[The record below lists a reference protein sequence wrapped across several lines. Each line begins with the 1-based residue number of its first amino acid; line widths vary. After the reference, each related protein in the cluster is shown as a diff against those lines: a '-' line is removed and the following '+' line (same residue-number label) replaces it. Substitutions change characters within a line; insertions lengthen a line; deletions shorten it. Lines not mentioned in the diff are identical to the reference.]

1 MPRSSEGEKVFLQIS
16 FNASDR
22 EGSLRTIEI
31 IGIPGEKLANG
42 ECVVSQKAQHFFD
55 DLIVKPL
62 FEESRR
68 SRNCNFRYLKV
79 WACHPDIKDS
89 ERGYSVPKV
98 DKHDLKIGSDI
109 PSSGL
114 KNIYVLDNGLKEEE
128 YRQWKQ
134 VAEDLFSPLFR
145 KFIVSP
151 RPPEIHGGN
160 PFSRLIETVLDGV
173 DSAINSVD
181 KYGEMKRSLFFDT
194 LIIQI
199 D

>member
-1 MPRSSEGEKVFLQIS
+1 MPRSSEGEKTFLQIG

-62 FEESRR
+62 FTESRR
-68 SRNCNFRYLKV
+68 LRNCNFRYLKI
-79 WACHPDIKDS
+79 WAYHPDIKDS
-89 ERGYSVPKV
+89 ERGYDVPKL
-98 DKHDLKIGSDI
+98 DRRDLKIDSNVS
-109 PSSGL
+109 SSGL
-114 KNIYVLDNGLKEEE
+114 KTIYILDNGLKGEE

-134 VAEDLFSPLFR
+134 TAEDLFSPVFR
-145 KFIVSP
+145 KFIALP
-151 RPPEIHGGN
+151 KPPEISGSN
-160 PFSRLIETVLDGV
+160 LFSRLIETALDSV
-173 DSAINSVD
+173 DSVMSSVD